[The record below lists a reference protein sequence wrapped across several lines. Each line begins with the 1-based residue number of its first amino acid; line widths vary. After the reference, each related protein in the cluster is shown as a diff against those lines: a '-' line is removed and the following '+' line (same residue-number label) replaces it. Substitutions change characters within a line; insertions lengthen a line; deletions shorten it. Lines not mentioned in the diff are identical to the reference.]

1 MSRTRRALLVTLA
14 LALLIRPVSLLLAAI
29 LPDASV
35 NPAPQCV
42 ADMLVS
48 LLLLG
53 VPAWLLRPW
62 TSVRLTRAKSLIPG
76 LLTAVVAAM
85 LARIALSPVDAA
97 WQGWLDTVSDP
108 LPVPGNLP
116 MAMLYAAALA
126 VVPAITEETFFRGAL
141 LTALLDGS
149 RRTTAVLL
157 TTVTFAL
164 MHGSMANLPSLLAV
178 SLLLTLL
185 MLRTGHIAVPMTA
198 HLTYNLTALCG
209 GGILGW
215 GSILCGT
222 VLVVLL
228 GWLSIRQPKIA
239 HQPMK
244 RTDGLLASS
253 AIIVLAALIFV

>member
-1 MSRTRRALLVTLA
+1 MSRTRRALLVTLV
-14 LALLIRPVSLLLAAI
+14 LALLIRPADLLLAAM

-35 NPAPQCV
+35 NLVPQCA

-62 TSVRLTRAKSLIPG
+62 TSVRLTRAKSLLPG
-76 LLTAVVAAM
+76 LLTAAVAAM
-85 LARIALSPVDAA
+85 LARVALSPVDVV
-97 WQGWLDTVSDP
+97 WQGWLDMVPDP
-108 LPVPGNLP
+108 LPIPENLP

-126 VVPAITEETFFRGAL
+126 VVPAITEEAFFRGAV
-141 LTALLDGS
+141 LTSLLDGS

-164 MHGSMANLPSLLAV
+164 MHGRMANLPSLITV

-185 MLRTGHIAVPMTA
+185 MLRTGHIVVPMIA
-198 HLTYNLTALCG
+198 HLVYNLTALCG
-209 GGILGW
+209 VGIPGW
-215 GSILCGT
+215 GSILCGAG
-222 VLVVLL
+222 LAVLL
-228 GWLSIRQPKIA
+228 GWLGIRQPKIA

-244 RTDGLLASS
+244 RTDGLLAAL
-253 AIIVLAALIFV
+253 AIIVLAALNFV